1 MFNPSARVKHLDGF
15 LVGEFWDC
23 HRLEPEPVQQLRRF
37 YDAHLADHG
46 KQGLVVDLGGVSFA
60 GSTALASFV
69 SMRRQGIRI
78 VFFNAEPT
86 VREVFRVSG
95 LESLFL
101 FGQNEAD
108 AIRILENSQSPSAV
122 NRSEATP
129 TATESTRRSPAQA
142 PLKRNRGNP

>member
-1 MFNPSARVKHLDGF
+1 MENRGWLLTLAVSRLLVQRHLPVLFRCDARESG
-15 LVGEFWDC
+15 
-23 HRLEPEPVQQLRRF
+23 
-37 YDAHLADHG
+37 
-46 KQGLVVDLGGVSFA
+46 SF
-60 GSTALASFV
+60 
-69 SMRRQGIRI
+69 
-78 VFFNAEPT
+78 FFNAEPT